1 MVFMVYFQTFVEE
14 YYLSTRSSVRRLT
27 VIINL
32 ALCFCLVNYR
42 YPVIFEIT
50 ILNTKFFHRMCS
62 MLMEMFI
69 FSSFYSVS

>member
-14 YYLSTRSSVRRLT
+14 YYLSTRSRVRRLT

-50 ILNTKFFHRMCS
+50 ILNTELFHRMCS
-62 MLMEMFI
+62 MLEMFI
-69 FSSFYSVS
+69 VSSFYSVS